1 MEAVK
6 EHVTQ
11 FYAYH
16 GIEVTRSNSE
26 TCVVTL
32 PPQFKDLSAF
42 TADLWCEFNVVVD
55 ISLSHGTIEATLR
68 LDNAR
73 QDRTA
78 LGGVGT
84 LLAFLILVV
93 ALVIGGL
100 YIPQS
105 YRLINVG
112 RNITT

>member
-11 FYAYH
+11 YYAYH
-16 GIEVTRSNSE
+16 GIEVTRSNTE

-55 ISLSHGTIEATLR
+55 IAVSHGTIEATLR
-68 LDNAR
+68 IDSSSSHRSSYNNFVWFFA
-73 QDRTA
+73 
-78 LGGVGT
+78 V
-84 LLAFLILVV
+84 LILVV
-93 ALVIGGL
+93 GLILGSL
-100 YIPQS
+100 YIPQGHNFVKGS
-105 YRLINVG
+105 NGTLG
-112 RNITT
+112 